1 MPLKEDINWANDLI
15 DRNNTFLSNM
25 IEIDTRLANFRSSL
39 ENTQSNEIDD
49 LRKDLQKIS
58 NELRILQ
65 EREMIPERLVKKPGL
80 IQIASL
86 KAKFDEVER
95 ALNREEERI
104 ASISANANMKS
115 LIATE
120 SALIR
125 DYIEKARNIENDP
138 YANENNLRNLADEL
152 REGRKRLD
160 AIENI
165 YEELK
170 CIKDEDPMRLSTL
183 NEVVELANEFDSMIS
198 VINERFDILNRF
210 NEEANIIEEQLRG
223 LENSLNILEPISD
236 DVLQEIRKVFNMLSP
251 NSIQSL
257 NDMIQCLTPMIE
269 PKHRFDDIITYK
281 NELDKKLEVCFLNL
295 TIFKYKYFKYF
306 IIYIY
311 IYIYLFILYLFR
323 KFFSNMSKS
332 KMNVKLKKPNMKM
345 QSAVLSEKWRKLR
358 VILTK

>member
-311 IYIYLFILYLFR
+311 IYIFTYLFCIFSENSFR
-323 KFFSNMSKS
+323 
-332 KMNVKLKKPNMKM
+332 
-345 QSAVLSEKWRKLR
+345 
-358 VILTK
+358 T